1 MNAINGSPV
10 FSARQVDTF
19 TPEGSTRTYQLAP
32 LTFLEKRAM
41 TADLVLYGGI
51 QPTQDTLRGG
61 LRSALREVA
70 PANLDELLAI
80 LDAYEETPD
89 DLALRQQLGVLEQ
102 IVAEVPSYQ
111 ILYLADRRARDA
123 QPYVAAMHAL
133 RGWSGDDLPP
143 FARVNGRVPA
153 DLLDT
158 IPLPELTTIGWRAMM
173 LINVGMPAL
182 KNSEAPSPAPST
194 ETTSPAA

>member
-1 MNAINGSPV
+1 MNAIGSPV

-19 TPEGSTRTYQLAP
+19 TPEGSSRTYQLAP
-32 LTFLEKRAM
+32 LTFLEKRGM

-51 QPTQDTLRGG
+51 QPTEDTLRGG

-70 PANLDELLAI
+70 PANLDELLA
-80 LDAYEETPD
+80 LVDAYEAAPD
-89 DLALRQQLGVLEQ
+89 DPALRQQLAMLEQ
-102 IVAEVPSYQ
+102 VVADVPAYQ
-111 ILYLADRRARDA
+111 RLYLADRRWRDA
-123 QPYVAAMHAL
+123 QPYVAAMHGL

-143 FARVNGRVPA
+143 FARVNGRVPS

-158 IPLPELTTIGWRAMM
+158 IPLPELIAVGWRAMT
-173 LINVGMPAL
+173 LIHLGAAAL
-182 KNSEAPSPAPST
+182 GNSEAPSPAPST